1 MRAAQTGRSPAAAL
15 ELPRNE
21 MAFRMRYQQ
30 LLLAR
35 NITTVFRPGNRIYP
49 NWRGYLE
56 GETVS
61 ARVIKR
67 PGSDALGIAPVFNEL
82 RLPIRILALA
92 VKPIAALTARDFTG
106 SSPDVCDVPS
116 LIAHLSDIYG
126 EEVGQVTRIHFRYEM

>member
-1 MRAAQTGRSPAAAL
+1 MRTARTGRSPAFAL

-21 MAFRMRYQQ
+21 MAFRMRYQE

-35 NITTVFRPGNRIYP
+35 KITTVFRPGNRIYP

-67 PGSDALGIAPVFNEL
+67 PGSDALGIAPLFNEL
-82 RLPIRILALA
+82 SLPIRILSLA
-92 VKPIAALTARDFTG
+92 VKPVHALSLEDFLG
-106 SSPDVCDVPS
+106 SSPDVRDVPG
-116 LIAHLSDIYG
+116 LIAHLNEIYG
-126 EEVGQVTRIHFRYEM
+126 EEVGQITRIHFRYEA